1 MKIKAMAAYSAVLLV
16 TLSAATPAWAVVEQ
30 VPEPSALSIMAIG
43 GLGFWAFHR
52 LRRRG

>member
-1 MKIKAMAAYSAVLLV
+1 MKTIAAFSALLLAILGV
-16 TLSAATPAWAVVEQ
+16 TTPAWAVIEQ

-52 LRRRG
+52 LRRRS